1 MTEDLEKN
9 AAAGKSMERLL
20 RIMTRLRSGCPWDA
34 RQTHETLRRYLL
46 EESYE
51 VLEAID
57 HGDNSKLA
65 SELGD
70 LLLQIVFHSE
80 IASEKGGFDFREVA
94 NRISEKLIERH
105 PHVFGDTKVHTAEDV
120 QKNWEETKL
129 RKEKRDSLLSG
140 IPAASPALLQA
151 QRLQERA
158 ATVGFEWDDVSSV
171 IDKLREEMEELEKE
185 IQSDNR
191 EKIEQE
197 FGDILFTIVNMCRY
211 YDVSAEDALRKTSRK
226 FVNRFRYIERQYND
240 PQDMKSASLHELDA
254 FWEEAKKHD

>member
-1 MTEDLEKN
+1 MQKVPKRKSE
-9 AAAGKSMERLL
+9 AAQSMERLL
-20 RIMTRLRSGCPWDA
+20 EIMTRLRSGCPWDA
-34 RQTHETLRRYLL
+34 RQTHQSLQPYLL

-57 HGDNSKLA
+57 HGDMSKLA

-80 IASEKGGFDFREVA
+80 IATENGDFDFSEVA
-94 NRISEKLIERH
+94 NRISDKLIERH
-105 PHVFGDTKVHTAEDV
+105 PHVFGDTKVHSAEDV
-120 QKNWEETKL
+120 QKNWEENKL
-129 RKEKRDSLLSG
+129 RKEKRKSLLSG
-140 IPAASPALLQA
+140 VPGTSPALLQA

-171 IDKLREEMEELEKE
+171 VEKLKEEIEELEEE

-191 EKIEQE
+191 KKIEHE
-197 FGDILFTIVNMCRY
+197 FGDILFSIVNMCRY
-211 YDVSAEDALRKTSRK
+211 YNVSAEDALRKTSRK
-226 FVNRFRYIERQYND
+226 FVNRFQYIEKQYKD
-240 PQDMKSASLHELDA
+240 PRDMKSASLSELDA